1 MTQIST
7 KQAWDFLKEMCA
19 ADPDYAWSLH
29 CNLAMPIM
37 DVIGV
42 DHQQSNVAAAYLMQ
56 HLFDHDITNHEHYQ
70 YEKSPAQEYVELRS
84 RDEREED
91 LA

>member
-37 DVIGV
+37 DAIGV
-42 DHQQSNVAAAYLMQ
+42 DHQQSDAAAAYLMQ
-56 HLFDHDITNHEHYQ
+56 HLFDHDITSHPYFVGK
-70 YEKSPAQEYVELRS
+70 KSPAQEYAEMRIQA
-84 RDEREED
+84 EREED